1 MLKMTL
7 RDLRCL
13 KQDNRAEAKII
24 NNLLRELR
32 DAGIKLLEA
41 MRASTREINRHNAQL
56 EFALVQKKYNNM
68 YGFSIEIYIHSLIS
82 PLRSRN

>member
-56 EFALVQKKYNNM
+56 EFA
-68 YGFSIEIYIHSLIS
+68 
-82 PLRSRN
+82 